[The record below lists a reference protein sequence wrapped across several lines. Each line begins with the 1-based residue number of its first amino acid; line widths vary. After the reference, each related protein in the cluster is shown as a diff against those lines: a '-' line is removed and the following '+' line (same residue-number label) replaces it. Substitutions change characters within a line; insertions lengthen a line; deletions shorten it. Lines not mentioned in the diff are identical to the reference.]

1 MYVVGYIDK
10 VINII
15 KRIKIER
22 SPDSPDTG
30 VSWVS
35 WVSWV
40 RVSAYDLH
48 GGFLGGWFGYG
59 RIGLSDC

>member
-35 WVSWV
+35 WV

>member
-1 MYVVGYIDK
+1 LYVVGYIDK

-35 WVSWV
+35 WV